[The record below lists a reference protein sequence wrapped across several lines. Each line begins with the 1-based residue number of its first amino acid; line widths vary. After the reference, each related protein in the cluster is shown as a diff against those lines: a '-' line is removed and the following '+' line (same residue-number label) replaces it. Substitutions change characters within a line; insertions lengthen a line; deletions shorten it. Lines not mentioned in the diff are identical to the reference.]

1 MKKIIVVLMVFI
13 LSVAAIAGYNFL
25 GVKKVSI
32 PSPDTVVSNVITAEQ
47 DQNINAINGNTH
59 ADEESTH
66 AVKENSDIGK
76 ENIDATKENI
86 YDTDNVN
93 VEQPSSDLQYLSAG
107 QNLNS
112 VQNLSTEQ
120 TTNFAQG
127 QENKEQELAQRKV
140 DPNKPMV
147 ALTFDDGPH
156 PKYTDRILNALE
168 KHGSRATFFVVGSS
182 ITRNKSIIKKMSD
195 QGNQIGNHS
204 YDHKELTKLNS
215 TAIKSQM
222 QKTNSAIK
230 NVTTFAPS
238 IMRPTYGSVNSV
250 VRNSVGMP
258 MIMWSIDTEDWRTRN
273 TKKIVNAVMS
283 KVKDGDVVLMHDI
296 YQTTAEAAEILIE
309 KLTKKG
315 YQLVTIDEL
324 FEARDIK
331 LQDGKS
337 YRSAYK
343 KK

>member
-1 MKKIIVVLMVFI
+1 MVFI
-13 LSVAAIAGYNFL
+13 LSITTIAGYNFL

-32 PSPDTVVSNVITAEQ
+32 PSPNTGVSNVITAEQ
-47 DQNINAINGNTH
+47 DQNSNVG
-59 ADEESTH
+59 
-66 AVKENSDIGK
+66 KENTQAAKDIIDGVK
-76 ENIDATKENI
+76 DNNTDPVKDNIDATKENI
-86 YDTDNVN
+86 YAADNAIA
-93 VEQPSSDLQYLSAG
+93 EQQSSDLQYMSAG
-107 QNLNS
+107 QNLNN

-120 TTNFAQG
+120 KLNATEG
-127 QENKEQELAQRKV
+127 QEKNKGQELAKRKV
-140 DPNKPMV
+140 DPTKPMV

-168 KHGSRATFFVVGSS
+168 KHDSRATFFVVGNN
-182 ITRNKSIIKKMSD
+182 IAKNKNIIKKMSE

-222 QKTNSAIK
+222 QKTNTAIK
-230 NVTTFAPS
+230 NVINYAPS

-250 VRNSVGMP
+250 VRKSTGMP
-258 MIMWSIDTEDWRTRN
+258 MIMWSIDTMDWKSRN
-273 TKKIVNAVMS
+273 TKKIVNEVTS
-283 KVKDGDVVLMHDI
+283 KVKDGDIVLMHDI

-309 KLTKKG
+309 QLTKKG

>member
-1 MKKIIVVLMVFI
+1 MKKIIMVLMLFI

-25 GVKKVSI
+25 GVKKVYI
-32 PSPDTVVSNVITAEQ
+32 PSANTGMSNVITAEQ
-47 DQNINAINGNTH
+47 DQNINASNENMH
-59 ADEESTH
+59 ADEDKTG
-66 AVKENSDIGK
+66 DIK
-76 ENIDATKENI
+76 ENIDATIENI
-86 YDTDNVN
+86 YATDNDSVG
-93 VEQPSSDLQYLSAG
+93 QPSSDLQYMSAG
-107 QNLNS
+107 QNPNN
-112 VQNLSTEQ
+112 VQNLSAEQ
-120 TTNFAQG
+120 ESNLAQG
-127 QENKEQELAQRKV
+127 QDKSMEQESKRKV
-140 DPNKPMV
+140 DPTKPMV

-168 KHGSRATFFVVGSS
+168 KHDSRATFFVVGSS
-182 ITRNKSIIKKMSD
+182 ITRNKNIIKKMSE
-195 QGNQIGNHS
+195 QGHQIGNHS

-215 TAIKSQM
+215 VAIKSQV
-222 QKTNSAIK
+222 QKTNAEIK
-230 NVTTFAPS
+230 NVTNYVPS

-250 VRNSVGMP
+250 VRKSVDMP
-258 MIMWSIDTEDWRTRN
+258 MIMWSIDTMDWKTRN
-273 TKKIVNAVMS
+273 TKKIVNEVMS

-309 KLTKKG
+309 QLTKKG